1 MLSMLLSLCATADQ
15 ASAQVMNLDLV
26 FKWIP
31 TTDRLWFRRQTP
43 AGDEFIVV
51 DAATGRQSPAFDP
64 ASMQAALAAAQ
75 RVAPNTP
82 GPAIADLD
90 IKPDGSGIVVNTP
103 SGSFACDAPKVTRCA
118 ERSAPLGADFVVSP
132 DGAGAVLRR
141 GNDLWLRNLSTGA
154 DKQLTTDGEA
164 NFGYGDIDGWRD
176 LRLVARRRNA
186 EPTPLLGVRWSPDG
200 RYIIALRQDLRPF
213 PERPLVT
220 EYVPPD
226 GGFNVTYFR
235 RIGTPGDPKRP
246 DSRLVII
253 DVKTGRVRAASLD
266 PQALNDYALEYLLTG
281 VMWWNADRHT
291 VFLLTANRG
300 GSRYGLSALDLNT
313 GRARQVLEEEA
324 RFNVRLNPSDYA
336 RPNVYVFANGR
347 EALWYSERSGNGHLY
362 LYDAR
367 NGRLKRALTA
377 GDWVVFD
384 LLRVDEAR
392 RLAYFTAGP
401 RNAHDNPYHSY
412 LYRVSLDG
420 GQPELLTPE
429 IANHEFA
436 NFFGAFGTAYSPISQ
451 SRISPS
457 GRYFIDSY
465 SSTDQPPKTVL
476 RTSSGKLIGALLNSD
491 ASGLY
496 ATGWS
501 APERV
506 TAKAADGTTDLYG
519 VMFRPRDFDPSRRYP
534 VIDFMYPGPQGRWCP
549 LSFSDSLRGHFHN
562 SQTFADAGFIVVCVD
577 GRGTGGRSRAFRDA
591 FLGSEDVLGAAD
603 HVAAVKRLA
612 AARPYMD
619 LQSVGVMGNSFG
631 GYGSLRAML
640 LYPEFFKVGVS
651 GVGPADWYHLTSEV
665 SVERMFGVPADS
677 EERRR
682 FYDLAS
688 NTRLASRLQGRVL
701 LIYAGID
708 ENVLLIN
715 AFRLAD
721 AFIKAN
727 KDVDT
732 LMLPDSPHSG
742 VNDSYAVRR
751 SVQYFKE
758 HLEDR
763 AGR

>member
-1 MLSMLLSLCATADQ
+1 
-15 ASAQVMNLDLV
+15 MNLDFV

-31 TTDRLWFRRQTP
+31 TTDRFWFRRQSSG
-43 AGDEFIVV
+43 GDEYFVV

-64 ASMQAALAAAQ
+64 ARMKAALGAAHAGTANPSGFTI
-75 RVAPNTP
+75 V
-82 GPAIADLD
+82 DLD
-90 IKPDGSGIVVNTP
+90 IKPDGSGMRVKTP
-103 SGSFACDAPKVTRCA
+103 SGSFDCDAKATRCI
-118 ERSAPLGADFVVSP
+118 ERPAPLGADFVVSP
-132 DGAGAVLRR
+132 DGTRAIHRR
-141 GNDLWLRNLSTGA
+141 GNDLWLRDLASGA
-154 DKQLTTDGEA
+154 EKQLTTDGEE

-200 RYIIALRQDLRPF
+200 RYVIALRQDLRPF
-213 PERPLVT
+213 PERALVT
-220 EYVPPD
+220 EFVPPD
-226 GGFNVTYFR
+226 GGFSITHFR

-253 DVKTGRVRAASLD
+253 DMKAGLTHAVALD
-266 PQALNDYALEYLLTG
+266 PQALNDFSLEYLLTG
-281 VMWWNADRHT
+281 LMWWTKDGHT
-291 VFLLTANRG
+291 VFLFTANRG
-300 GSRYGLSALDLNT
+300 GKRVGLCALDLDS
-313 GRARQVLEEEA
+313 GRTRQVLEEEA
-324 RFNVRLNPSDYA
+324 RFNVRLNPADYA

-362 LYDAR
+362 LYDAT
-367 NGRLKRALTA
+367 NGRLKRAITT
-377 GDWVVFD
+377 GDWPVFD

-392 RLAYFTAGP
+392 RIAYFTAKARGG
-401 RNAHDNPYHSY
+401 DENPYHSY

-420 GQPELLTPE
+420 GQPKLLTPE
-429 IANHEFA
+429 VANHEFA
-436 NFFGAFGTAYSPISQ
+436 NFFGAFGTNYSPISE

-457 GRYFIDSY
+457 GRYFIDTY
-465 SSTDQPPKTVL
+465 SSTDQPPKTNL
-476 RTSSGKLIGALLNSD
+476 RTSDGKLVISLLNSD
-491 ASGLY
+491 ASALY

-506 TAKAADGTTDLYG
+506 VAKAADGSTDLYG
-519 VMFRPRDFDPSRRYP
+519 VLFRPRDFDPSHRYP

-549 LSFSDSLRGHFHN
+549 LSFSDPMRGYFHN

-577 GRGTGGRSRAFRDA
+577 GRGTAGRSRAFRDA
-591 FLGSEDVLGAAD
+591 FLSTEDVLGAAD
-603 HVAAVKRLA
+603 HVAAVKSLA
-612 AARPYMD
+612 ASRPFMD
-619 LQSVGVMGNSFG
+619 LQRVGVMGNSFG

-665 SVERMFGVPADS
+665 SVERMFGAPSDS

-682 FYDLAS
+682 FYELAS

-721 AFIKAN
+721 AFIKAD

-732 LMLPDSPHSG
+732 LMLPDSAHPG
-742 VNDSYAVRR
+742 VNDPYPVRR
-751 SVQYFKE
+751 TIQYFKE

-763 AGR
+763 R